1 MYIMR
6 GIKFFK
12 LDEKDNNRIFS
23 SWLCSKMQIEII
35 HRWFM
40 LQFKLQKN
48 VDEIQIKIF
57 IGIFFIWK

>member
-1 MYIMR
+1 MYTMR
-6 GIKFFK
+6 GIKFSK
-12 LDEKDNNRIFS
+12 LDEKDNNRIS
-23 SWLCSKMQIEII
+23 LWLCSKMQIEII

-48 VDEIQIKIF
+48 IDEIEIKIF

>member
-1 MYIMR
+1 MYTMR
-6 GIKFFK
+6 GIKFSK
-12 LDEKDNNRIFS
+12 LDEKNNNRI

-48 VDEIQIKIF
+48 IDEIKIF